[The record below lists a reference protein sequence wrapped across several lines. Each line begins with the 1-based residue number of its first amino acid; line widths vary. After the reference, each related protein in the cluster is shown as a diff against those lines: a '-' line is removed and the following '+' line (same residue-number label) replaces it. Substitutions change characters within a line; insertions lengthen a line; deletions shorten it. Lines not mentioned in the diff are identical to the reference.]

1 MKIYSKLGKPSHK
14 EAKMIKAI
22 QSSVEKKLA
31 ENPNMKFTPASNPE
45 ELEKLYR
52 EHSSTEVEF
61 EEVKPEENNPTDIEQ
76 NHKEFREGLEKTVVP
91 KPETMANDGDFA
103 FVDPFNDADPIVRD
117 YVTDN
122 NFDKNPPSN
131 DSSNN
136 KTSFEEPTT
145 FKDAFVMP
153 DSNAKSS
160 NPNDKKE
167 KKEEPLNP
175 SYNNQ
180 SGGRKKRSNKKFAKY
195 IVEAVCMLAER
206 GFVWWTTKDITEA
219 KIAEYELND
228 EMDLTLLLTMPNGQQ
243 ATVKE
248 WFGNQRINAE
258 QLAKFE
264 QAEKDDLAEILAEV
278 LDKKGITP
286 SEEQELLIIAFSMF
300 GKKFMVAWDMK
311 KGINNIIEQL
321 KDIKKNGVS
330 NQQQQYQQ
338 EPVEQG
344 EQIFEQPQQEVQYVQ
359 EDEQHSVIEDIEG
372 NFGAITD
379 LVTT

>member
-1 MKIYSKLGKPSHK
+1 
-14 EAKMIKAI
+14 
-22 QSSVEKKLA
+22 
-31 ENPNMKFTPASNPE
+31 
-45 ELEKLYR
+45 
-52 EHSSTEVEF
+52 
-61 EEVKPEENNPTDIEQ
+61 
-76 NHKEFREGLEKTVVP
+76 
-91 KPETMANDGDFA
+91 
-103 FVDPFNDADPIVRD
+103 
-117 YVTDN
+117 
-122 NFDKNPPSN
+122 
-131 DSSNN
+131 
-136 KTSFEEPTT
+136 
-145 FKDAFVMP
+145 
-153 DSNAKSS
+153 
-160 NPNDKKE
+160 
-167 KKEEPLNP
+167 
-175 SYNNQ
+175 
-180 SGGRKKRSNKKFAKY
+180 
-195 IVEAVCMLAER
+195 MLAER

-338 EPVEQG
+338 EPVEKG